1 LTEITIPES
10 VTEMGSLCFH
20 GCENLSKV
28 TCYAVTPPKTSNSF
42 EDENKKMLYVPE
54 TSVYAY
60 KAAEEWKDFGNIL
73 SLDATG
79 IRSMSEDKIGMTFE
93 DGKLSLTNVPAYEMV
108 SVYTTTG
115 TLLGSGRGDI
125 TVYATRGQIVIAKFG
140 THTYKLLLK

>member
-1 LTEITIPES
+1 
-10 VTEMGSLCFH
+10 
-20 GCENLSKV
+20 
-28 TCYAVTPPKTSNSF
+28 
-42 EDENKKMLYVPE
+42 MLYVPE

-73 SLDATG
+73 SLDAMG